1 MRHAVHFQHRAEG
14 RQRYG
19 LGQRLLVSPGLPS
32 PPVSSDSQGEAGN
45 AADFRIPDQP
55 FGAFTG
61 NLAEGQA
68 PGSRRA
74 PGGPRA
80 ILAAALAASFLLH
93 GLLLIASGNLHGSW
107 LDSGQA
113 SDGQAQNHAW
123 LRARLAAST
132 PSRPVET
139 SPTPA
144 IAVAPAPAGAG
155 AARPAGADGTRIVD
169 RAAALPSPPV
179 PIPEEPAPA
188 AAVPPE
194 NHATE
199 GIGLLPA
206 PVPEAEAPVYF
217 EPRQLDQRAVPIA
230 SVDPQPERASRVPV
244 TIRLQLFISAAGTVD
259 KVDVLSVTPEDY
271 PADFAVRAFATAR
284 FDAARIAEVPV
295 ASVKTI
301 ELTFE
306 PF

>member
-1 MRHAVHFQHRAEG
+1 MLR
-14 RQRYG
+14 
-19 LGQRLLVSPGLPS
+19 
-32 PPVSSDSQGEAGN
+32 
-45 AADFRIPDQP
+45 
-55 FGAFTG
+55 
-61 NLAEGQA
+61 
-68 PGSRRA
+68 
-74 PGGPRA
+74 GPRA
-80 ILAAALAASFLLH
+80 VLAAALAASFILH

-113 SDGQAQNHAW
+113 SDGQAQNHSW
-123 LRARLAAST
+123 LRTHLAAPI

-144 IAVAPAPAGAG
+144 TAAVPAPAG
-155 AARPAGADGTRIVD
+155 AARPAVADETRIVD
-169 RAAALPSPPV
+169 RAAALPSPPE
-179 PIPEEPAPA
+179 PIPEEPAPVA
-188 AAVPPE
+188 TVLPGS
-194 NHATE
+194 HATE

-230 SVDPQPERASRVPV
+230 SIDPQPERASRVPV
-244 TIRLQLFISAAGTVD
+244 TIRLQLYISAEGTVD
-259 KVDVLSVTPEDY
+259 KVDLLSVTPEDY

-284 FDAARIAEVPV
+284 FDAARIAEIPV

>member
-1 MRHAVHFQHRAEG
+1 MG
-14 RQRYG
+14 S
-19 LGQRLLVSPGLPS
+19 L
-32 PPVSSDSQGEAGN
+32 
-45 AADFRIPDQP
+45 
-55 FGAFTG
+55 TG
-61 NLAEGQA
+61 PLAEA
-68 PGSRRA
+68 SVHGSRHVLR
-74 PGGPRA
+74 GPRA
-80 ILAAALAASFLLH
+80 VLATALAASFILH

-107 LDSGQA
+107 LGSGQA
-113 SDGQAQNHAW
+113 SDGRAQSHSW
-123 LRARLAAST
+123 LRAQLMDPLPA
-132 PSRPVET
+132 RPV
-139 SPTPA
+139 P
-144 IAVAPAPAGAG
+144 VAPAPVIAAAPAHAGEHT
-155 AARPAGADGTRIVD
+155 ARPAVADGARIVD
-169 RAAALPSPPV
+169 RAAALPSLPAPV
-179 PIPEEPAPA
+179 LEEPAPA
-188 AAVPPE
+188 ATVLPE

-230 SVDPQPERASRVPV
+230 SVDPRPERASRVPV